1 MKGWKAGAFRDEG
14 LYFLM
19 EIIFTLLFKT
29 LWDLYSFILLL
40 STKIVFIERK
50 TNCIRQMIMQTK
62 SGDLKG
68 HVFIFQTRSDF
79 NFTYPSKATAFI
91 SKRQL

>member
-1 MKGWKAGAFRDEG
+1 MKGWKVVAFRDEG

-40 STKIVFIERK
+40 STKSFLSRGKPI
-50 TNCIRQMIMQTK
+50 
-62 SGDLKG
+62 
-68 HVFIFQTRSDF
+68 
-79 NFTYPSKATAFI
+79 AFA
-91 SKRQL
+91 K